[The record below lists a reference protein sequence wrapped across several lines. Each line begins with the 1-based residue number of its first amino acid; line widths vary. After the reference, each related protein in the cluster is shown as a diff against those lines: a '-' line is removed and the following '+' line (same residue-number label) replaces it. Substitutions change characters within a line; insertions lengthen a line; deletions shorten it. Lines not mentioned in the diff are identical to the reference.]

1 MTAVIKIWMRHKHWG
16 PHKTE
21 WCHVWAFAWSKWRF
35 GPEPQTSGIKPVI
48 SFVCSLMVC
57 CWNLCQALCIA
68 WITWRRISTGLRKSW
83 NLLLKVGIGWL
94 SLLKPYPWA
103 AAWKIYKMEISYRSH
118 DLIDI
123 VRTADKKIVV
133 MVHSEKNVIFGQ
145 FQLFPFQNG
154 LLTTVCL
161 VWSLNFLQF

>member
-1 MTAVIKIWMRHKHWG
+1 
-16 PHKTE
+16 
-21 WCHVWAFAWSKWRF
+21 
-35 GPEPQTSGIKPVI
+35 
-48 SFVCSLMVC
+48 
-57 CWNLCQALCIA
+57 
-68 WITWRRISTGLRKSW
+68 
-83 NLLLKVGIGWL
+83 
-94 SLLKPYPWA
+94 
-103 AAWKIYKMEISYRSH
+103 MEISYRSH

-161 VWSLNFLQF
+161 V

>member
-1 MTAVIKIWMRHKHWG
+1 
-16 PHKTE
+16 
-21 WCHVWAFAWSKWRF
+21 
-35 GPEPQTSGIKPVI
+35 
-48 SFVCSLMVC
+48 
-57 CWNLCQALCIA
+57 
-68 WITWRRISTGLRKSW
+68 
-83 NLLLKVGIGWL
+83 
-94 SLLKPYPWA
+94 
-103 AAWKIYKMEISYRSH
+103 MEIFYRSH

>member
-1 MTAVIKIWMRHKHWG
+1 
-16 PHKTE
+16 
-21 WCHVWAFAWSKWRF
+21 
-35 GPEPQTSGIKPVI
+35 
-48 SFVCSLMVC
+48 
-57 CWNLCQALCIA
+57 
-68 WITWRRISTGLRKSW
+68 
-83 NLLLKVGIGWL
+83 
-94 SLLKPYPWA
+94 
-103 AAWKIYKMEISYRSH
+103 MEISYRSH